1 MELDELKSSWET
13 LSRKMEQQQQL
24 NAKFIEQMT
33 NQNYKHRLN
42 NIARPEFI
50 GSIIC
55 FIFAIALVYNFN
67 TLNTLLLQ
75 ISGGFSVLFLIVLPV
90 LSFQSIRGLQTI
102 NMSLPTYKNTLKE
115 FAKQKIRFQ
124 KFQKLNVFL
133 SFIFMVA
140 FAPVSV
146 KLLAGKDIFQNST
159 PWFTI
164 LPASAVVLFFVSRW
178 VLKHYNNALKK
189 AEELLTEIE
198 S

>member
-1 MELDELKSSWET
+1 MELEELKSSWET
-13 LSRKMEQQQQL
+13 LSRKMEKQQQL
-24 NAKFIEQMT
+24 NSKLIEQMT
-33 NQNYKHRLN
+33 NQKYKNRLN

-55 FIFAIALVYNFN
+55 FIMAIALIWNFS

-75 ISGGFSVLFLIVLPV
+75 ICGGFSVLFLIVIPV
-90 LSFQSIRGLQTI
+90 LSLQSIRSLQTI

-115 FAKQKIRFQ
+115 FAVQKIRFQ
-124 KFQKLNVFL
+124 KIQKLNVIL
-133 SFIFMVA
+133 SFIFIVA

-146 KLLAGKDIFQNST
+146 KLIAGKDISQNIT
-159 PWFTI
+159 LWLTI
-164 LPASAVVLFFVSRW
+164 LPVSIIVLFFVSKW
-178 VLKHYNNALKK
+178 VLRHYNNTLTK

>member
-13 LSRKMEQQQQL
+13 LSKKMEKQQQL
-24 NAKFIEQMT
+24 NSKLIEQMT
-33 NQNYKHRLN
+33 NQNYKNRLN

-55 FIFAIALVYNFN
+55 FIMAIALIWNFS

-75 ISGGFSVLFLIVLPV
+75 ICGGFSILFLTVIPV
-90 LSFQSIRGLQTI
+90 LSLQSIRGLQTI
-102 NMSLPTYKNTLKE
+102 NMSLSTYKNTLKE
-115 FAKQKIRFQ
+115 FSVQKIRFQ
-124 KFQKLNVFL
+124 KIQKLNVIL
-133 SFIFMVA
+133 SFIFIVT

-146 KLLAGKDIFQNST
+146 KLIAGKDISQNIT
-159 PWFTI
+159 LWLTI
-164 LPASAVVLFFVSRW
+164 LPVSVIVLFFVSKW
-178 VLKHYNNALKK
+178 VLRHYNNTLTK

>member
-13 LSRKMEQQQQL
+13 LSKKMEKQQQL
-24 NAKFIEQMT
+24 NSKLIEQMT
-33 NQNYKHRLN
+33 NQNYKNRLN

-55 FIFAIALVYNFN
+55 FIMAIALVWNFS

-75 ISGGFSVLFLIVLPV
+75 ICGGFSVLFLIVIPV
-90 LSFQSIRGLQTI
+90 LSLQSIRGLQTI

-115 FAKQKIRFQ
+115 FAVQKIRFQ
-124 KFQKLNVFL
+124 KIQKLNVIL
-133 SFIFMVA
+133 SFIFIVT

-146 KLLAGKDIFQNST
+146 KLIAGKDISQNIT
-159 PWFTI
+159 LWLTI
-164 LPASAVVLFFVSRW
+164 LPVSIIVLFFVSKW
-178 VLKHYNNALKK
+178 VLRHYNNTLTK

>member
-13 LSRKMEQQQQL
+13 LSRKMEKQQQL
-24 NAKFIEQMT
+24 NAKLIEQMT

-75 ISGGFSVLFLIVLPV
+75 ICGGFSILFLILLPL
-90 LSFQSIRGLQTI
+90 LSLRSIRGLQTI
-102 NMSLPTYKNTLKE
+102 NMTLSTYKNTLKE
-115 FAKQKIRFQ
+115 FAIQKIRFQ
-124 KFQKLNVFL
+124 KIQKLNVFL
-133 SFIFMVA
+133 SFIFIIS

-146 KLLAGKDIFQNST
+146 KLIAGKDISQNIT
-159 PWFTI
+159 LWLTV
-164 LPASAVVLFFVSRW
+164 LPANVIVLFFVSRW
-178 VLKHYNNALKK
+178 VLKHYNNTLKK

>member
-13 LSRKMEQQQQL
+13 LSRKMEKQQQL
-24 NAKFIEQMT
+24 NAKLIEQMT

-75 ISGGFSVLFLIVLPV
+75 ICGGFSILFLILLPL
-90 LSFQSIRGLQTI
+90 LSLRSIRGLQTI
-102 NMSLPTYKNTLKE
+102 NMTLSTYKNTLKE
-115 FAKQKIRFQ
+115 FAIQKIRFQ
-124 KFQKLNVFL
+124 KIQKLNVFL
-133 SFIFMVA
+133 SFIFIIS

-146 KLLAGKDIFQNST
+146 KLIAGKDISQNIALWLT
-159 PWFTI
+159 V
-164 LPASAVVLFFVSRW
+164 LPANVIVLFFVSRW

>member
-13 LSRKMEQQQQL
+13 LSRKMEKQQQL
-24 NAKFIEQMT
+24 NSKLIEQMI

-67 TLNTLLLQ
+67 TLNTLILQ
-75 ISGGFSVLFLIVLPV
+75 ICGGFSILFLILLPL
-90 LSFQSIRGLQTI
+90 LSLRSIRGLQTI
-102 NMSLPTYKNTLKE
+102 NMTLSTYKNTLKE
-115 FAKQKIRFQ
+115 FAVKKIRFQ
-124 KFQKLNVFL
+124 KIQKLNVFL
-133 SFIFMVA
+133 SFIFIIS

-146 KLLAGKDIFQNST
+146 KLIAGKDISQNIT
-159 PWFTI
+159 LWLTV
-164 LPASAVVLFFVSRW
+164 LPASVIVLFFVSKW
-178 VLKHYNNALKK
+178 VLRHYNNTLKK
-189 AEELLTEIE
+189 AEELLTEID

>member
-13 LSRKMEQQQQL
+13 LSKKMEKQQQL
-24 NAKFIEQMT
+24 NSKLIQQMT
-33 NQNYKHRLN
+33 NQNYKNRLN
-42 NIARPEFI
+42 HIARPEFI
-50 GSIIC
+50 ASIIC
-55 FIFAIALVYNFN
+55 FIMAIALIWNFD

-75 ISGGFSVLFLIVLPV
+75 IFGGFSVLFLIVLPV
-90 LSFQSIRGLQTI
+90 LSFQSIKGLQTI

-115 FAKQKIRFQ
+115 FAIQKIRFQ

-133 SFIFMVA
+133 SIIFMVV

-146 KLLAGKDIFQNST
+146 KVLTGKDISQNST
-159 PWFTI
+159 LWLTI
-164 LPASAVVLFFVSRW
+164 LPASVIVLFFVSKW
-178 VLKHYNNALKK
+178 VLRHYNNALRK

>member
-1 MELDELKSSWET
+1 MELDGLKSSWET
-13 LSRKMEQQQQL
+13 LSRKMEKQQQL
-24 NAKFIEQMT
+24 NAKLIEQMT

-75 ISGGFSVLFLIVLPV
+75 ICGGFSILFLILLPL
-90 LSFQSIRGLQTI
+90 LSLRSIRGLQTI
-102 NMSLPTYKNTLKE
+102 NMTLSTYKNTLKE
-115 FAKQKIRFQ
+115 FAIQKIRFQ
-124 KFQKLNVFL
+124 KIQKLNVFL
-133 SFIFMVA
+133 SFIFIIS

-146 KLLAGKDIFQNST
+146 KLIAGKDISQNIT
-159 PWFTI
+159 LWLTV
-164 LPASAVVLFFVSRW
+164 LPANVIVLFFVSRW
-178 VLKHYNNALKK
+178 VLKHYNNTLKK
-189 AEELLTEIE
+189 GEELLTEIE

>member
-13 LSRKMEQQQQL
+13 LSRKMEKQQQL
-24 NAKFIEQMT
+24 NAKLIEQMT

-75 ISGGFSVLFLIVLPV
+75 ICGGFSILFLILLPL
-90 LSFQSIRGLQTI
+90 LSLRSIRGLQTI
-102 NMSLPTYKNTLKE
+102 NMTLSTYKNTLKE
-115 FAKQKIRFQ
+115 FAIQKIRFQ
-124 KFQKLNVFL
+124 KIQKLNVFL
-133 SFIFMVA
+133 SFIFIIS

-146 KLLAGKDIFQNST
+146 KLIAGKDISQNIALWLT
-159 PWFTI
+159 V
-164 LPASAVVLFFVSRW
+164 LPANVIVLFFVSRW
-178 VLKHYNNALKK
+178 VLKHYNNTLKK

>member
-13 LSRKMEQQQQL
+13 LSKKMEKQQQL
-24 NAKFIEQMT
+24 NSKLIEQMT
-33 NQNYKHRLN
+33 NQNYKNRLN

-55 FIFAIALVYNFN
+55 FIMAIALIWNFS

-75 ISGGFSVLFLIVLPV
+75 ICGGFSVLFLIVIPV
-90 LSFQSIRGLQTI
+90 LSLQSIRGLQTI

-115 FAKQKIRFQ
+115 FAVQKIRFQ
-124 KFQKLNVFL
+124 KFQKLNVSL
-133 SFIFMVA
+133 SFLFILA
-140 FAPVSV
+140 FAPVSM
-146 KLLAGKDIFQNST
+146 KLIAGKDISQNIT
-159 PWFTI
+159 LWLTM
-164 LPASAVVLFFVSRW
+164 LPVCVIVLFFVSKW
-178 VLKHYNNALKK
+178 VLRHYNNTLMK

>member
-13 LSRKMEQQQQL
+13 LSKKMEKQQQL
-24 NAKFIEQMT
+24 NSKLIEQMT

-42 NIARPEFI
+42 SIARPEFI
-50 GSIIC
+50 ASIIC
-55 FIFAIALVYNFN
+55 FIMAIALIWNFD
-67 TLNTLLLQ
+67 TLNTLLLR
-75 ISGGFSVLFLIVLPV
+75 IFGGFSILFLIVLPV

-102 NMSLPTYKNTLKE
+102 NMSLPTYKNSLKE
-115 FAKQKIRFQ
+115 FAIQKIRFR

-133 SFIFMVA
+133 SFIFMVV

-146 KLLAGKDIFQNST
+146 KVLAGKDISQNIT
-159 PWFTI
+159 LWLTI
-164 LPASAVVLFFVSRW
+164 LPVSVIALFFVSKW
-178 VLKHYNNALKK
+178 VLRHYNNSLKK